1 MKHFLTTLLLCG
13 SLLAPEALAQS
24 GDAPSILH
32 YQARLLDSGGS
43 PLSAASLSVTFTLYD
58 APTGG
63 SVLYTETQNLDVT
76 GGLLSAQIGASN
88 PLNTT
93 LFDSGSERWL
103 GITIGSDSEMSPR
116 TRMTS
121 VAYALR
127 AASARQADNVD
138 GQDITPS
145 SVSVG
150 GSTVIDAAGNWVGN
164 STGLVGPQ
172 GPVGPAGP
180 EGPQGLV
187 GPIGPQGP
195 AGADGAPGATGLQ
208 GPIGP
213 QGPEGPAGADGA
225 QGPQGVPGVQGPEG
239 ASPFTLDA
247 GNAVYPTGRVG
258 IGTTAP
264 ASKLTVETNA
274 GTNGLEHTDGSVRLV
289 TRVTANDG
297 VLGTLT
303 NHGLVLRTNGNSQV
317 YLDESGNLGLGVST
331 PDERLHNGGSYYGK
345 GDVQLFASSGSNAT
359 SGTADIK
366 ARSNSV
372 SANDVSL
379 AFHTTKDQVTTEALK
394 IQAVGDTV
402 MKFNA
407 RVDGQFAVGS
417 SVDTDLAL
425 KVEGTGAFRGEHL
438 AYFKSNGDNADGIA
452 IQLDDAGQ
460 LSGQNNFIS
469 FYNKGNTRKGA
480 IRGFDELEDTLTQL
494 AELDAILQDI
504 AAEVG
509 GAATIEDI
517 LDFSNSEF
525 SFDPPSFTKT
535 VDFGKFTVAKDK
547 SYNILGSLGSLFVDL
562 DSEDINLNNESFNI
576 NVPAF
581 TKNLPIPSIIGSN
594 PKSFV
599 ELLEPAYAG
608 ENSAV
613 KDLICWALANGF
625 GGLVTADPLDIA
637 LAANVW
643 EWTVK
648 CTDGGVIYTSN
659 GGDYAE
665 WLPKADPEANYAN
678 GMVVGV
684 HDGQISLETEGADQ
698 IMSITLN
705 PIVLGNQP
713 PEGEEDGYERVG
725 FMGQVP
731 VFVRGGAKAGDYL
744 VPSGLNDGMAV
755 AIAPKDLTAGH
766 MRQILGR
773 AFEDTRNDRIDM
785 INTLIGV
792 KTNEWAEIFEQHESK
807 LDDQSAELAAQAE
820 RIAEL
825 EAQLVQMGDLE
836 SRLGDLAA
844 LVEANLPVEPAAAL
858 ASEDN

>member
-1 MKHFLTTLLLCG
+1 MKHLLTTLLLCG

-63 SVLYTETQNLDVT
+63 NVLYTETQSLDVT
-76 GGLLSAQIGASN
+76 GGLLSAQIGAST
-88 PLNTT
+88 PLNTA

-180 EGPQGLV
+180 AGPEGLV

-195 AGADGAPGATGLQ
+195 AGADGAPGATGPQ

-225 QGPQGVPGVQGPEG
+225 PGAEGVPGLPGPEG
-239 ASPFTLDA
+239 ASPFTLDS
-247 GNAVYPTGRVG
+247 GNAVFPTGRVG
-258 IGTTAP
+258 IGTSAP
-264 ASKLTVETNA
+264 ETKLTVETST
-274 GTNGLEHTDGSVRLV
+274 GTNGIEHTDGITRLA
-289 TRVTANDG
+289 TRVNG
-297 VLGTLT
+297 EGIIGTLSD
-303 NHGLVLRTNGNSQV
+303 HPLRFVTGNTGRVWISEQGNV
-317 YLDESGNLGLGVST
+317 GFGESDPGYNI
-331 PDERLHNGGSYYGK
+331 HNNGSYYGR
-345 GDVQLFASSGSNAT
+345 GDVQLFAHDGEGNTQARIT
-359 SGTADIK
+359 
-366 ARSNSV
+366 ARSDDPENLEGE
-372 SANDVSL
+372 L
-379 AFHTTKDQVTTEALK
+379 ALRVTTGGIAQNAL
-394 IQAVGDTV
+394 VLRPDGDAE
-402 MKFNA
+402 FPN
-407 RVDGQFAVGS
+407 GE
-417 SVDTDLAL
+417 
-425 KVEGTGAFRGEHL
+425 VEISQNLGIGTSPAGGLLLDVRGTGTFRGEHV
-438 AYFKSNGDNADGIA
+438 AYFRSDADNADGIA
-452 IQLDDAGQ
+452 IQLEDAGP
-460 LSGQNNFIS
+460 LSGQNNFLS
-469 FYNKGNTRKGA
+469 FYNKNANRKGA
-480 IRGFDELEDTLTQL
+480 IRGFDEFEDTLNQL
-494 AELDAILQDI
+494 AELEAILQDI

-517 LDFSNSEF
+517 LDFTSSDF
-525 SFDPPSFTKT
+525 TFDPPSFSKT
-535 VDFGKFTVAKDK
+535 VDFGNFTVAKDK

-562 DSEDINLNNESFNI
+562 DSEDINLNNKSFNI
-576 NVPAF
+576 KVPEF
-581 TKNLPIPSIIGSN
+581 TKALPIPSIIGSN

-599 ELLEPAYAG
+599 ELLEPNYAAN
-608 ENSAV
+608 NSAV
-613 KDLICWALANGF
+613 EDLICWALANGF
-625 GGLVTADPLDIA
+625 GGLITTNPLDIA

-643 EWTVK
+643 EWTVN
-648 CTDGGVIYTSN
+648 CTHGGVIYTSN

-665 WLPKADPEANYAN
+665 WLPKADPQANYAN

-684 HDGQISLETEGADQ
+684 HDGKISLDTEGADQ

-755 AIAPKDLTAGH
+755 AIAPEDLTAGH

-773 AFEDTRNDRIDM
+773 AFEDTRDDRIDM

-807 LDDQSAELAAQAE
+807 LNDQSAELAAQAE

-825 EAQLVQMGDLE
+825 ETQLAQLGDLE

-844 LVEANLPVEPAAAL
+844 LVEANLPIEPAAAL
-858 ASEDN
+858 ASDEN